1 MRINP
6 AAMAFAVA
14 ISFVATDA
22 FALTNCQ
29 KLYARYQDAP
39 GHKAFATTLGNNP
52 GHHPTSC
59 SFIPGQTLKRLAE
72 KKAVAECNQIRRPKD
87 GGRCKVINSK

>member
-6 AAMAFAVA
+6 VAMALVVAVPFA
-14 ISFVATDA
+14 ATDA

-39 GHKAFATTLGNNP
+39 GHKAFATTLGNDP

-59 SFIPGQTLKRLAE
+59 SFIPGSSLKKRAE
-72 KKAVAECNQIRRPKD
+72 EKAVAQCNRIRRPED